1 MSSRR
6 PERVRGLLQE
16 AVADILLRE
25 VKDPRVSGVTV
36 TGAKLSPDLRTA
48 QIFVRMLQSDTDET
62 RGEALAGL
70 RSATG
75 YVRRQVAAR
84 LRLRYTPTIEF
95 AYDRTLDEANRLES
109 LFHKLKQEE
118 GR

>member
-48 QIFVRMLQSDTDET
+48 RIFVRTLQSDTDET
-62 RGEALAGL
+62 RAEALTGL

-109 LFHKLKQEE
+109 LFHKLKQDE
-118 GR
+118 RA

>member
-1 MSSRR
+1 MPSRR

-48 QIFVRMLQSDTDET
+48 RIFVRMLQSDTDET
-62 RGEALAGL
+62 RAEALAGL

-75 YVRRQVAAR
+75 YVRRQVATR

-109 LFHKLKQEE
+109 LFHKLKQDE
-118 GR
+118 RA